1 MATDKTLNYTAE
13 QETEISSM
21 YLKGVPVAEIA
32 QHMDKS
38 ERSVVAKLSR
48 IGVYQSKAKASNGAA
63 RVTKAQLVQQAE
75 CALNLAQGTLETFEK
90 ADKAALQALVDSL
103 RTLSCQN
110 HNTYTSCEAPAHC
123 M

>member
-13 QETEISSM
+13 QETEITAW
-21 YLKGVPVAEIA
+21 YLRGVSVAEIA
-32 QHMDKS
+32 QHFDKS

-48 IGVYQSKAKASNGAA
+48 IGVYQSKTKAQASS

-75 CALNLAQGTLETFEK
+75 DALTLSRGTLETFEK
-90 ADKAALQALVDSL
+90 ADKAALQSLVGALEK
-103 RTLSCQN
+103 
-110 HNTYTSCEAPAHC
+110 HNKPSYAGCKAPAEC